1 MLIYIDTTYVGSVLP
16 FLSSNGSAVRSRPT
30 TASAGAACNLH
41 TYLRNCNLAEQIY
54 TTKQSVSGYRVHLDT
69 PLIISTTTT
78 IK

>member
-16 FLSSNGSAVRSRPT
+16 FLSNGSAVRSRPT

-54 TTKQSVSGYRVHLDT
+54 TTTKQSVSGYRVHQHT